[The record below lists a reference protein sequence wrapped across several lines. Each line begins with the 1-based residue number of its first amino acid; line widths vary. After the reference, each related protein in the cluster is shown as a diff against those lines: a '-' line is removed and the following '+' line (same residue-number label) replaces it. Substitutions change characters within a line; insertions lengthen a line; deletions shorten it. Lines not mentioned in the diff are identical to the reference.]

1 MASIVALLLNCTV
14 MTDSPTA
21 PHTSSTTLTVIN
33 NSSTTIGWV
42 YMSTSSSSLGNDQLG
57 SSTTI
62 SAGSSFAITSIT
74 PGYYYV
80 KAVHLNTHD
89 TASTSMAFVGG
100 HTYTWT
106 LTDNDFTGG
115 SSSTNAT
122 LTVVNNSSTTVG
134 WVYMSASSSSLGTDQ
149 LGSSTTISAG
159 SSFAIT
165 GITPGYYY
173 VKAVHLNTHDTAS
186 MSMTFAAGNTYTWT
200 LTDNNFGGSAS
211 GLKVINNSSYTIDY
225 VYLSSINTSWGSDW
239 LGSNTISSGYYYIIP
254 NVPTGYVNSKIV
266 TAVAGRYALH
276 MLYIYGNG
284 SDSIMVTDSD
294 FPSSPHGSLKIVN
307 NWSSSIYYLYY
318 RLSGTT
324 AWSTDQLGIST
335 IISGGQY
342 QLNLMS
348 PGTYD
353 LLVESS
359 GHTYSAELDNQIITA
374 AQLLTWTVPALY

>member
-1 MASIVALLLNCTV
+1 
-14 MTDSPTA
+14 
-21 PHTSSTTLTVIN
+21 
-33 NSSTTIGWV
+33 
-42 YMSTSSSSLGNDQLG
+42 
-57 SSTTI
+57 
-62 SAGSSFAITSIT
+62 
-74 PGYYYV
+74 
-80 KAVHLNTHD
+80 
-89 TASTSMAFVGG
+89 
-100 HTYTWT
+100 
-106 LTDNDFTGG
+106 
-115 SSSTNAT
+115 
-122 LTVVNNSSTTVG
+122 
-134 WVYMSASSSSLGTDQ
+134 
-149 LGSSTTISAG
+149 
-159 SSFAIT
+159 
-165 GITPGYYY
+165 
-173 VKAVHLNTHDTAS
+173 
-186 MSMTFAAGNTYTWT
+186 
-200 LTDNNFGGSAS
+200 
-211 GLKVINNSSYTIDY
+211 
-225 VYLSSINTSWGSDW
+225 
-239 LGSNTISSGYYYIIP
+239 
-254 NVPTGYVNSKIV
+254 
-266 TAVAGRYALH
+266 